1 MSATSVSSTSD
12 TEPINLVVKDQ
23 KDNILFGHAALK
35 SGVTTI
41 VHSKDLA
48 NVKTICVECR
58 DDEESGAYEVTVTVE
73 ETKPI
78 IDFHIGVAIGKAPHY
93 VIDAPIS
100 HRVALNGAGTQS
112 GLQADVQGSKLTLRA
127 I

>member
-23 KDNILFGHAALK
+23 KDNVLFGHAALN

-41 VHSKDLA
+41 VNAKDLA
-48 NVKTICVECR
+48 NAKTICVECR

-73 ETKPI
+73 EGDPVT
-78 IDFHIGVAIGKAPHY
+78 DFRIGVAIGKAAPY
-93 VIDAPIS
+93 VVDAPIS
-100 HRVALNGAGTQS
+100 HRMALNGAGTQS
-112 GLQADVQGSKLTLRA
+112 GLQADVQGSTLTLRA